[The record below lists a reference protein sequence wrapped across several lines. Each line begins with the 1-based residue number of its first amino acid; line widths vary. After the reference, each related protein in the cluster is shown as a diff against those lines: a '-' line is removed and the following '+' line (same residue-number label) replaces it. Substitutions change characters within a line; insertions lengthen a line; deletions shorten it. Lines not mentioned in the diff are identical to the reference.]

1 MRSVV
6 YVAKP
11 VSDPIAHGIGFAYGA
26 QRVI

>member
-11 VSDPIAHGIGFAYGA
+11 VSAPIAHGIGFAYRA
-26 QRVI
+26 QRVV